1 MTDTVTA
8 SPQENTDATA
18 TDGATKPEA
27 EAAGTEAQTQQ
38 APAEGTEGEAPKGDE
53 PAKPEAGKEG
63 DKDAAPAGA
72 PEAYEDFKAPE
83 GVELDATVL
92 DEFKGVAKELNLPQD
107 QAQRVVDLGAKLAQ
121 SWAEKSN
128 EATDALIAGWAEA
141 AKADKDIGGEAFEQ
155 NLALAKKAIDTF
167 GSDEFKAELL
177 EKYRLGDH
185 PEFIRFARDVAKAI
199 SEDTLVPASG
209 AAAPAPREFG
219 ASFYKPSSSS

>member
-27 EAAGTEAQTQQ
+27 EATGAEAQNQQ
-38 APAEGTEGEAPKGDE
+38 APAEGKEGEAPKGDE
-53 PAKPEAGKEG
+53 QAKPEADKDGKE
-63 DKDAAPAGA
+63 DAAPTGA
-72 PEAYEDFKAPE
+72 PEAYEDFAAPE

-92 DEFKGVAKELNLPQD
+92 DEFKGAAKELNLS
-107 QAQRVVDLGAKLAQ
+107 QAQAQSVVDLGIKLQQ
-121 SWAEKSN
+121 SFTEKSN

-141 AKADKDIGGEAFEQ
+141 AKADKEIGGEAFEQ

-167 GSDEFKAELL
+167 GSEEFKAELL

-185 PEFIRFARDVAKAI
+185 PEFIRFARNVAKAI

-209 AAAPAPREFG
+209 EGAPAAREFG
-219 ASFYKPSSSS
+219 ASFYKQPQS